1 MMLSRLACILI
12 YVYTTQVAAA
22 QPAATARERG
32 TRVRPRGAG
41 GAGLWVLR
49 SKLAD
54 AGVRI
59 ETVRG
64 ASYRFVAS

>member
-12 YVYTTQVAAA
+12 YVSTTQVAAA

-41 GAGLWVLR
+41 GAGLWVPASLEI
-49 SKLAD
+49 LM
-54 AGVRI
+54 RI

-64 ASYRFVAS
+64 ASYRIVAS

>member
-12 YVYTTQVAAA
+12 YVCTTQVAAA
-22 QPAATARERG
+22 QPTADPFGSNAIDVHLAR
-32 TRVRPRGAG
+32 
-41 GAGLWVLR
+41 LR
-49 SKLAD
+49 SRLAG

-64 ASYRFVAS
+64 VGYRIVAS